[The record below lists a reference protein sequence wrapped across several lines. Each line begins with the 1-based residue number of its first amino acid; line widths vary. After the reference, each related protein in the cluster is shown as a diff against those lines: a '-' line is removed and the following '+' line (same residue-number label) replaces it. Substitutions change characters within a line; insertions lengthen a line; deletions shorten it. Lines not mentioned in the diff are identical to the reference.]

1 MGEPA
6 SRLTTAFASKD
17 LLGRDARQV
26 RVKFS
31 STPTFLS
38 SKIARGRLLAECAR
52 RDEKQ
57 EEEVT

>member
-6 SRLTTAFASKD
+6 SHLTTVFASKD
-17 LLGRDARQV
+17 LLGKDVRQV

-38 SKIARGRLLAECAR
+38 AKIAQGGFLT
-52 RDEKQ
+52 
-57 EEEVT
+57 V

>member
-6 SRLTTAFASKD
+6 SRLTTVFASKD

-26 RVKFS
+26 RVHFS

-38 SKIARGRLLAECAR
+38 TKIAQGALLTECYR

-57 EEEVT
+57 EEEVV